1 MPLCGTNGQ
10 GIELVNVK
18 SCERTHYMSQPEES
32 NPRTKL
38 NKTDARQ
45 GRVVGQGR
53 VAKILLTSLAALAVI
68 GILLFLI
75 F

>member
-1 MPLCGTNGQ
+1 
-10 GIELVNVK
+10 
-18 SCERTHYMSQPEES
+18 MSQPEES